1 MSEENKV
8 QVQSDSAAHLNDARF
23 VEYYSHESASER
35 AVERALGIMGAV
47 QRARHAAQLPQERL
61 AVADIGCNA
70 GTQSRC
76 WLERDHSVQGL
87 DISRDLVGLARQRNA
102 EFKERCSFHVGSAT
116 ALPWS
121 NDTFDVCLLPELL
134 EHVEDWESVVREA
147 ARVLKPGGTLYLSTT
162 NVLCPIQQEFSL
174 PGYSWYPAPIKRWFL
189 QRART
194 THRQLVNFATYPA
207 VHWFSPY
214 GLSHFLRGLGIRSL
228 DRFDLIDLDSKG
240 AAAKLAVASIKV
252 LPPLRFA
259 AHVLTPSTVLVGI
272 KQQQTR

>member
-1 MSEENKV
+1 MTEENKL
-8 QVQSDSAAHLNDARF
+8 QGQSDSAANLNDARF
-23 VEYYSHESASER
+23 VEYYKHESASDR
-35 AVERALGIMGAV
+35 AVERALGILGAV
-47 QRARHAAQLPQERL
+47 LRARRSAQLPVERL
-61 AVADIGCNA
+61 TVADIGCNA

-76 WLERDHSVQGL
+76 WLERGHSVQGL
-87 DISRDLVGLARQRNA
+87 DISRDLVGVARERNA
-102 EFKERCSFHVGSAT
+102 DFKDRCSFHVGSAT
-116 ALPWS
+116 ELQWTS
-121 NDTFDVCLLPELL
+121 GSFDVVLLPELL
-134 EHVEDWESVVREA
+134 EHVEDWESCVREA

-174 PGYSWYPAPIKRWFL
+174 PGYSWYPGPVKRWVL

-214 GLSHFLRGLGIRSL
+214 GLSRFLRALGIRSL
-228 DRFDLIDLDSKG
+228 DRFDLIDVESKG
-240 AAAKLAVASIKV
+240 AAAKLAVASIKA

-272 KQQQTR
+272 KQQ